1 MGEVL
6 NESNILIQLAT
17 RQEMVVEILEKLPI
31 SVSSV
36 SSTNTIRFGE
46 YGHSSTSSSMCL
58 NKLTY
63 FDFRENKRGTLAD
76 LVSKYSNKT
85 KEDVLK
91 EMYMAILM
99 TKGFVDVEVGDY
111 SSEYKLEYPDTYEES
126 ELIDTPKRISKLFLE
141 DNVWMT
147 TQDYW
152 GVRYDYKRK
161 RIIIPVY
168 QDEELV

>member
-1 MGEVL
+1 ML

-17 RQEMVVEILEKLPI
+17 RQEIVKEIIEKLPI
-31 SVSSV
+31 TVSSV

-46 YGHSSTSSSMCL
+46 YGHSSHSASMCL

-76 LVSKYSNKT
+76 LVSRYSEKP
-85 KEDVLK
+85 KEEVLN

-111 SSEYKLEYPDTYEES
+111 S
-126 ELIDTPKRISKLFLE
+126 
-141 DNVWMT
+141 
-147 TQDYW
+147 
-152 GVRYDYKRK
+152 
-161 RIIIPVY
+161 
-168 QDEELV
+168 